1 MFNNNN
7 NDWNLN
13 ADVLNN
19 VGSIIIAVK
28 GFFPHPVGGIIF
40 IKSFLFIPYPA
51 IPPYYV
57 RTIHPGIRPTR
68 KTYTKRNEKNM
79 QEKKRHDTRIT
90 KM

>member
-1 MFNNNN
+1 MCP
-7 NDWNLN
+7 NDT
-13 ADVLNN
+13 VFNN

-28 GFFPHPVGGIIF
+28 GLFPHPVGGIIF

-51 IPPYYV
+51 IPPYNLYYV
-57 RTIHPGIRPTR
+57 RTIHPGIRTTR
-68 KTYTKRNEKNM
+68 KTYTKRNENNI